1 MLKLHINS
9 VGVLNIFN
17 LCILVRKIVIY
28 FVGQKCNVGQKFKA
42 GASGRHKLNISLA
55 CFRIKNYLR
64 NPGNTRNNE
73 KVVYFPFS
81 YQKRAYFDVTSG
93 NFANFDSEKVHKHE
107 MFGQQ
112 DILQFF
118 SRESKD

>member
-1 MLKLHINS
+1 MEGINRTLFGMFLELS
-9 VGVLNIFN
+9 W
-17 LCILVRKIVIY
+17 KY
-28 FVGQKCNVGQKFKA
+28 
-42 GASGRHKLNISLA
+42 
-55 CFRIKNYLR
+55 R
-64 NPGNTRNNE
+64 NRGNTRNNE

-93 NFANFDSEKVHKHE
+93 NFANFDSEKVQKRE
-107 MFGQQ
+107 IFGQQ

>member
-93 NFANFDSEKVHKHE
+93 NFDSEKVHKHE

-112 DILQFF
+112 YILQFF
-118 SRESKD
+118 SRESRD

>member
-17 LCILVRKIVIY
+17 PWILLRKIVIY
-28 FVGQKCNVGQKFKA
+28 FVGRKFNVGQVE
-42 GASGRHKLNISLA
+42 GIMLASGRHKLNISLA

-93 NFANFDSEKVHKHE
+93 NFDSEKVRK
-107 MFGQQ
+107 Q
-112 DILQFF
+112 
-118 SRESKD
+118 